1 MIGDMRMIKHRA
13 SLFAF
18 IFAFA
23 SLAGAYAQ
31 AEFTGL
37 SAAERAALSKGDAV
51 FRSLSGYKKLAL
63 PDSFPHAEQILEA
76 MKKLG
81 PNYLGET
88 IMVIPKSKGGPDLLA
103 RLAALLE
110 DTAGY
115 KGIPYWSEAND
126 RFYDLFAKSAQLSKV
141 TSGDTTTIEA
151 SHYMEPFDEY
161 RARYILR
168 AAGGTVYYAGE
179 NLTPLVYEYRDIK
192 VLDPGKMRWILSAY
206 DAGDRY
212 LLYGVGAAKAFD
224 MMGLFRGKIETSL
237 VGRIK
242 AFFGFVF
249 GKL

>member
-1 MIGDMRMIKHRA
+1 MIKHRA
-13 SLFAF
+13 ALAAIVLALS
-18 IFAFA
+18 
-23 SLAGAYAQ
+23 SLAGAFAQ
-31 AEFTGL
+31 AEFTVL
-37 SAAERAALSKGDAV
+37 TQAERASLSKGEAV
-51 FRSLSGYKKLAL
+51 FRSLSSHRKLAM
-63 PDSFPHAEQILEA
+63 PAGAPYAAELLES
-76 MKKLG
+76 MKQLG

-88 IMVIPKSKGGPDLLA
+88 IMVIPKAKGGPDLLA

-115 KGIPYWSEAND
+115 KGIPYWSEANE
-126 RFYDLFAKSAQLSKV
+126 RFYDLFAKSSQLSKAAA
-141 TSGDTTTIEA
+141 GDTVTIEA
-151 SHYMEPFDEY
+151 LHYMEPFDEY
-161 RARYILR
+161 RARYTLR
-168 AAGGTVYYAGE
+168 SGRGSLYYAGE

-192 VLDPGKMRWILSAY
+192 VLDPGKMRWVLSAY

-212 LLYGVGAAKAFD
+212 VLYGVGAAKAFD